1 MKGIERHLSQRDMQ
15 VYWKREKLED
25 EYQSKCGKFIEQL
38 EMEKKM
44 RMKTIERRKARGKR
58 YTSEKLLRKEVLKKM
73 EEEHKKRKVEFY
85 NKKKVSKGLL
95 KIAQDPKRFFKDILG
110 EKKSFFARNLSSV
123 KKYLTREIKRKT
135 NIYDKELKNLEKDG
149 NKRQGMVI
157 HSQNENSMRK

>member
-1 MKGIERHLSQRDMQ
+1 M
-15 VYWKREKLED
+15 
-25 EYQSKCGKFIEQL
+25 
-38 EMEKKM
+38 
-44 RMKTIERRKARGKR
+44 
-58 YTSEKLLRKEVLKKM
+58 LKKM